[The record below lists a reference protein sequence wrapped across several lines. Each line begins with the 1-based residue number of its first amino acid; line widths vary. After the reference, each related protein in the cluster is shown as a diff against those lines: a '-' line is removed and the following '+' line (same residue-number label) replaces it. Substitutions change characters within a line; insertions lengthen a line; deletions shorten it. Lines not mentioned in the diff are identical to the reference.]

1 MKKNIFISLVLTFTL
16 FGCAIP
22 PTQQEI
28 ASADYG
34 LYPKDYEEI
43 IKSYMNN
50 ILKDPMSAQYT
61 FLGAPQIAWTAYG
74 GKKFGYGTCVRINAK
89 NSFGGYT
96 GNQLSYFLI
105 RNGSVVTAL
114 VGTAN
119 NPIYQG
125 MISGACESIGYR

>member
-1 MKKNIFISLVLTFTL
+1 VKKNILLFLLSAFIL
-16 FGCAIP
+16 FGCATP

-34 LYPKDYEEI
+34 VYPKDYEEI
-43 IKSYMNN
+43 IKSYMNG

-61 FLGAPQIAWTAYG
+61 FLGAPQIAWTSFG
-74 GKKFGYGTCVRINAK
+74 GRKFGYGTCVRINAK

-96 GNQLSYFLI
+96 GNHLSYFLI

-119 NPIYQG
+119 NPLYQG
-125 MISGACESIGYR
+125 MIEGACNSIGYR